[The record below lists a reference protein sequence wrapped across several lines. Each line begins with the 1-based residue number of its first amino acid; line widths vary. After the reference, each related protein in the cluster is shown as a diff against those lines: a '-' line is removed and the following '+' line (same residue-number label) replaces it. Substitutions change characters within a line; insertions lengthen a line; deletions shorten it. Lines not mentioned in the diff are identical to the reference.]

1 VKVFNQTLTIET
13 KGFSHIIDIT
23 NQLESAVEESG
34 IENGTALVFVPG
46 STGGVTTI
54 EYEPGLLKD
63 FPELM
68 EKLIP
73 SNRSYHHDQ
82 TWHDGNG
89 FSHLRSS
96 LIGTSLVLPI
106 YRGSVIHGTWQQ
118 VVIVD
123 FDNRPRRR
131 NVVIHLLG
139 E

>member
-1 VKVFNQTLTIET
+1 MKVFNQTLTIET

-34 IENGTALVFVPG
+34 ITNGIALVFVPG